1 MLIFLLLN
9 LKMTVE
15 PSKPF
20 SFSMVIFRM
29 LCIRNQH
36 SLPVFLLEEEKLL
49 GNLNQSSCVL
59 TTRGKSPWKIV
70 VASCALTARR
80 KTPWQIDIVF
90 LCSAQCKSKISLE
103 LAQVPVLQLKE
114 KASPSKIGVLRF
126 LCMLLLQEQK
136 SPSKTGV
143 ACCALTARAKC
154 PWKIDV
160 VFLCLNCSWSFLQ
173 PWWS

>member
-49 GNLNQSSCVL
+49 GNLN
-59 TTRGKSPWKIV
+59 
-70 VASCALTARR
+70 
-80 KTPWQIDIVF
+80 
-90 LCSAQCKSKISLE
+90 
-103 LAQVPVLQLKE
+103 
-114 KASPSKIGVLRF
+114 
-126 LCMLLLQEQK
+126 
-136 SPSKTGV
+136 
-143 ACCALTARAKC
+143 
-154 PWKIDV
+154 
-160 VFLCLNCSWSFLQ
+160 
-173 PWWS
+173 